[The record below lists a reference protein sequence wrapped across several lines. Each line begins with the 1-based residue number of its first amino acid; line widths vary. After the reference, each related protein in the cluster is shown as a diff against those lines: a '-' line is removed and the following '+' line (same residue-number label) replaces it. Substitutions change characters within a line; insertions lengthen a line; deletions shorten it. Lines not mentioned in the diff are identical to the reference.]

1 MKIEIATIED
11 VPELMELHDKA
22 FFAIAAE
29 VNWLD
34 APGLKESLE
43 QALEDFPKYMT
54 LKMLSDEG
62 KIVGSVRG
70 RVEEGSLY
78 IGRLMVLPECQKN
91 GYGRILLREIQSML
105 PHSRTWLDTS
115 GDVPETVSFYEREGF
130 RTFESKRFENGV
142 SWIFMEKSEAR
153 VIRRFYV
160 TSELLR
166 KKKSLISFL
175 EVFVHEF
182 FCFFTPFFR
191 FFV

>member
-29 VNWLD
+29 VDWLD
-34 APGLKESLE
+34 APGLKESLG
-43 QALEDFPKYMT
+43 QACEDFPKYMT

-70 RVEEGSLY
+70 RVEDGSLY
-78 IGRLMVLPECQKN
+78 IGRLMVLPECQGK
-91 GYGRILLREIQSML
+91 GYGRILLRKIQSVL
-105 PHSRTWLDTS
+105 PHSRAWLDTS

-142 SWIFMEKSEAR
+142 SWIFMEK
-153 VIRRFYV
+153 
-160 TSELLR
+160 
-166 KKKSLISFL
+166 K
-175 EVFVHEF
+175 
-182 FCFFTPFFR
+182 
-191 FFV
+191 

>member
-43 QALEDFPKYMT
+43 QACEDFPKYMT

-70 RVEEGSLY
+70 RVEDGSLY
-78 IGRLMVLPECQKN
+78 IGRLMVLPECQGK
-91 GYGRILLREIQSML
+91 GYGRILLRKIQSVL
-105 PHSRTWLDTS
+105 PHSRAWLDTS

-142 SWIFMEKSEAR
+142 SWIFMEK
-153 VIRRFYV
+153 
-160 TSELLR
+160 
-166 KKKSLISFL
+166 K
-175 EVFVHEF
+175 
-182 FCFFTPFFR
+182 
-191 FFV
+191 